1 MADPPLCRND
11 NEAPFHPRTAD
22 AFIERQRRRCG
33 TVVEYDR
40 HIRWY
45 EIIEGGSIKCRL
57 DFGSLFDQI
66 AQSHPATARH
76 CHLSRLTMVPA
87 AVALIRPKHWIKN
100 VIVFAPLIFSK
111 GLFDPSEVLTSVR
124 AFVAFCLTASAVYIL
139 NDIADADSD
148 RAHPE
153 KRNRPLA
160 SGAIGRRSALTIF
173 ALLLVAAAFLCEGMQ
188 LKFIVVLVAYFLLNV
203 AYSFRL
209 KEVILLDV
217 FLIAAGF
224 MLRVLGG
231 AYAISVQVSSWI
243 VLCSMFISLFLGF
256 AKRRGELVNVEG
268 AESGAPRRVLLLY
281 RVEFLDQMLTISAA
295 GAVIAYALYT
305 VAPRTLAMFGTENL
319 IYTTIFVIYGVFR
332 YLYLIHSGKHGE
344 NPTNAL
350 TSDVPIIVNG
360 VLWVLACVYLIY
372 LGGEVNWLPK

>member
-1 MADPPLCRND
+1 MTDPPLCRND
-11 NEAPFHPRTAD
+11 NETAFHPRTAD

-33 TVVEYDR
+33 TVVENDR

-45 EIIEGGSIKCRL
+45 EIIEGGSIRCRL

-66 AQSHPATARH
+66 EQSHPATALH
-76 CHLSRLTMVPA
+76 CHITLHTMVPA
-87 AVALIRPKHWIKN
+87 AVALLRPKHWIKN
-100 VIVFAPLIFSK
+100 VIVFAPLIFAK
-111 GLFDPSEVLTSVR
+111 GLFNPPQVLTSVR

-139 NDIADADSD
+139 NDIADAESD

-153 KRNRPLA
+153 KKNRPLA
-160 SGAIGRRSALTIF
+160 SGAITRRSALTILV
-173 ALLLVAAAFLCEGMQ
+173 LLLCVDGFLCAGMEV
-188 LKFIVVLVAYFLLNV
+188 KFILVIVAYFLLNL

-231 AYAISVQVSSWI
+231 ACAISVQVSSWI

-256 AKRRGELVNVEG
+256 AKRRGELVNVQG
-268 AESGAPRRVLLLY
+268 AESGAPRHVLRLY

-350 TSDVPIIVNG
+350 TSDIPIIVNG
-360 VLWVLACVYLIY
+360 VLWVLTCVYLIY
-372 LGGEVNWLPK
+372 LGG

>member
-1 MADPPLCRND
+1 
-11 NEAPFHPRTAD
+11 
-22 AFIERQRRRCG
+22 
-33 TVVEYDR
+33 
-40 HIRWY
+40 
-45 EIIEGGSIKCRL
+45 
-57 DFGSLFDQI
+57 
-66 AQSHPATARH
+66 
-76 CHLSRLTMVPA
+76 MVPA
-87 AVALIRPKHWIKN
+87 AIALLRPKHWIKN
-100 VIVFAPLIFSK
+100 VIVFAPLIFGK
-111 GLFDPSEVLTSVR
+111 ALFNPSLALTSLR
-124 AFVAFCLTASAVYIL
+124 AFVAFCVTASAVYIL
-139 NDIADADSD
+139 NDIADAESD

-153 KRNRPLA
+153 KKNRPLA
-160 SGAIGRRSALTIF
+160 SGAITQGTALVILT
-173 ALLLVAAAFLCEGMQ
+173 LLLCADIFLCTGMQ
-188 LKFIVVLVAYFLLNV
+188 AKFIIVIAAYFLLNI

-209 KEVILLDV
+209 KEVVLLDV

-256 AKRRGELVNVEG
+256 AKRRGELVNVKG
-268 AESGAPRRVLLLY
+268 AGSGAPRRVLLLY

-305 VAPRTLAMFGTENL
+305 VAPRTQATFGTENL

-332 YLYLIHSGKHGE
+332 YLYLIHSGKQGE

-350 TSDVPIIVNG
+350 TSDVPIIING

-372 LGGEVNWLPK
+372 LGGELTWLPR

>member
-1 MADPPLCRND
+1 
-11 NEAPFHPRTAD
+11 
-22 AFIERQRRRCG
+22 
-33 TVVEYDR
+33 
-40 HIRWY
+40 
-45 EIIEGGSIKCRL
+45 
-57 DFGSLFDQI
+57 
-66 AQSHPATARH
+66 
-76 CHLSRLTMVPA
+76 MVPA
-87 AVALIRPKHWIKN
+87 AVSLIRPKHWIKN

-305 VAPRTLAMFGTENL
+305 VAPRTLAMVVTENL

>member
-1 MADPPLCRND
+1 
-11 NEAPFHPRTAD
+11 
-22 AFIERQRRRCG
+22 
-33 TVVEYDR
+33 
-40 HIRWY
+40 
-45 EIIEGGSIKCRL
+45 
-57 DFGSLFDQI
+57 
-66 AQSHPATARH
+66 
-76 CHLSRLTMVPA
+76 
-87 AVALIRPKHWIKN
+87 
-100 VIVFAPLIFSK
+100 
-111 GLFDPSEVLTSVR
+111 
-124 AFVAFCLTASAVYIL
+124 
-139 NDIADADSD
+139 
-148 RAHPE
+148 
-153 KRNRPLA
+153 
-160 SGAIGRRSALTIF
+160 
-173 ALLLVAAAFLCEGMQ
+173 MQ

-231 AYAISVQVSSWI
+231 AYAINVQVSSWI

>member
-1 MADPPLCRND
+1 M
-11 NEAPFHPRTAD
+11 
-22 AFIERQRRRCG
+22 I
-33 TVVEYDR
+33 
-40 HIRWY
+40 
-45 EIIEGGSIKCRL
+45 
-57 DFGSLFDQI
+57 
-66 AQSHPATARH
+66 
-76 CHLSRLTMVPA
+76 PA
-87 AVALIRPKHWIKN
+87 AATLLRPKHWIKN

-111 GLFDPSEVLTSVR
+111 GLFNPSQVLTSLR
-124 AFVAFCLTASAVYIL
+124 AFVVYCLAASAVYIL
-139 NDIADADSD
+139 NDIADAESD

-153 KRNRPLA
+153 KKNRPLA
-160 SGAIGRRSALTIF
+160 SGAMTVRTALMILV
-173 ALLLVAAAFLCEGMQ
+173 LLLCAALFLCIGMQ
-188 LKFIVVLVAYFLLNV
+188 VKFIVVIVSYFLLNV

-209 KEVILLDV
+209 KEVVLLDV

-268 AESGAPRRVLLLY
+268 AKSGAPRRVLLLY
-281 RVEFLDQMLTISAA
+281 KVEFLDQMLTISAA

-305 VAPRTLAMFGTENL
+305 VAPRTLATFGTENL

-332 YLYLIHSGKHGE
+332 YLYLIHSGKQGE
-344 NPTNAL
+344 NPTDAL
-350 TSDVPIIVNG
+350 TSDVPIIVDG

-372 LGGEVNWLPK
+372 IGGGVSWLPR

>member
-1 MADPPLCRND
+1 
-11 NEAPFHPRTAD
+11 
-22 AFIERQRRRCG
+22 
-33 TVVEYDR
+33 
-40 HIRWY
+40 
-45 EIIEGGSIKCRL
+45 
-57 DFGSLFDQI
+57 
-66 AQSHPATARH
+66 
-76 CHLSRLTMVPA
+76 MVSA
-87 AVALIRPKHWIKN
+87 AVALLRPKHWIKN
-100 VIVFAPLIFSK
+100 VVVFAPLIFSK
-111 GLFDPSEVLTSVR
+111 GLFSPSQFLTSSM

-139 NDIADADSD
+139 NDIADVESD

-160 SGAIGRRSALTIF
+160 SGAIGRGTALSIF
-173 ALLLVAAAFLCEGMQ
+173 ALLLCAAAVLCAWMQ
-188 LKFIVVLVAYFLLNV
+188 AKFIIVIVAYFLLNV

-217 FLIAAGF
+217 FIIAGGF

-231 AYAISVQVSSWI
+231 AYAINVQVSSWI

-256 AKRRGELVNVEG
+256 AKRRGELVNVQG

-305 VAPRTLAMFGTENL
+305 VAPRTVEMFGTEKL
-319 IYTTIFVIYGVFR
+319 IYTTIFVLYGVFR
-332 YLYLIHSGKHGE
+332 YLYLVHSGKQGE

-350 TSDVPIIVNG
+350 TSDVPIVVSG

-372 LGGEVNWLPK
+372 IGDGVLRLFR